1 VQNFEG
7 RAGRRRGRSGAA
19 EGQGRERAGERQREG
34 GGKAATRGEDGTH
47 WAGNLSAPIRSMR
60 APMPEPVKRNQRY
73 MPGLDGLR
81 AIAVLAVIAFHLG
94 FDWAPGG
101 MLGVGVFF
109 TLSGYLI
116 SDILL
121 SQLNARG
128 GIKLAPFWLARARR
142 LLPALFLMLLIVT
155 AWVTIFGPAQPDQF
169 RKGVLSAIFYV
180 NNWEQIFAN
189 VSYFARFEAE
199 GPLDHLWSLSVEE
212 QFYILWPFLLLL
224 GTKLVRERPLP
235 SGVRPRLAL
244 LTIAGAVASSILMF
258 VLYEPSLDPSR
269 IYFGTDTRAAG
280 LLFGAALAM
289 VWPSR
294 KLSRRIAPQ
303 ARNTLD
309 AMGVAGLAIIALMIW
324 RTGELSAFN
333 YRGGFVLLSL
343 ATVMV
348 LMPLTHPACRLG
360 AWLGVRPLRWVGV
373 RSYGIYLWQTPI
385 IVLTSPQG
393 PHGDSLT
400 RSLLQVAAIFAVA
413 ALSWHFVEEPIR
425 HGAIGRF
432 FARRRAV
439 GWKWE
444 TFAPPMRVA
453 IVGLG
458 LVLVIAA
465 AGMAGL
471 NSTSAEGNDV
481 RVEQAR
487 AEGTTKPPPLT
498 KAQAEDSTKSQ
509 CKAVVHIGDS
519 TSEGLDN
526 AEYLPEEGQ
535 RIPARYGEVGVK
547 EVHMEVQGA
556 TSIEEQFEGNP
567 NAQEVAAA
575 WKAEGFKGCWVLA
588 LGTNEAANV
597 AAGSTIGER
606 ERIEKM
612 MTIIGDEPVLWVN
625 VRSIVPPGD
634 PYSKENME
642 KWDEELEAACDS
654 YPNMRVYDWAS
665 DVKDDWFIED
675 GIHFTSPGY
684 AARAQLIALALAHAF
699 PEKGETEGG
708 SKNCVVS

>member
-1 VQNFEG
+1 
-7 RAGRRRGRSGAA
+7 
-19 EGQGRERAGERQREG
+19 
-34 GGKAATRGEDGTH
+34 
-47 WAGNLSAPIRSMR
+47 
-60 APMPEPVKRNQRY
+60 MPEPVKRNQRY

-81 AIAVLAVIAFHLG
+81 AIAVIAVILFHLG

-121 SQLNARG
+121 GQLNARG
-128 GIKLAPFWLARARR
+128 RIRLTAFWLARARR
-142 LLPALFLMLLIVT
+142 LLPALFVMLAIVV
-155 AWVTIFGPAQPDQF
+155 AWVTIFGPAQPGQF
-169 RKGVLSAIFYV
+169 RVGVVSAIFYV
-180 NNWEQIFAN
+180 NNWEQIFAD

-212 QFYILWPFLLLL
+212 QFYIVWPFLLLL
-224 GTKLVRERPLP
+224 GVKLVHERPLP

-244 LTIAGAVASSILMF
+244 LTIAGAIASSILMA
-258 VLYEPSLDPSR
+258 VLYEPSFDPSR
-269 IYFGTDTRAAG
+269 LYFGTDTRAGG

-294 KLSRRIAPQ
+294 KLNRRITPE

-309 AMGVAGLAIIALMIW
+309 AIGVAGLLIIALMIW
-324 RTGELSAFN
+324 RVGELSPFL
-333 YRGGFVLLSL
+333 YRGGFVILSL
-343 ATVMV
+343 ATVMA

-360 AWLGVRPLRWVGV
+360 AVLGAPPLRWVGV
-373 RSYGIYLWQTPI
+373 RSYGIYLWQTPV
-385 IVLTSPQG
+385 IVITTPQG
-393 PHGDSLT
+393 TQHQDSLV
-400 RSLLQVAAIFAVA
+400 RSLLQVAAIFAIA
-413 ALSWHFVEEPIR
+413 ALSWRFIEEPIR

-439 GWKWE
+439 GWQWE
-444 TFAPPMRVA
+444 TFAPGMRVA
-453 IVGLG
+453 IVSMGVVL
-458 LVLVIAA
+458 LVAT

-471 NSTSAEGNDV
+471 NSSSAEGENI

-498 KAQAEDSTKSQ
+498 KAQAEDSTKSA
-509 CKAVVHIGDS
+509 CKAIVHIGDS

-535 RIPARYGEVGVK
+535 RIPARYAEVGAK

-575 WKAEGFKGCWVLA
+575 WKAEGFEGCWVLA

-597 AAGSTIGER
+597 AAGSTVGER

-612 MTIIGDEPVLWVN
+612 MAIIGDEPVLWVN
-625 VRSIVPPGD
+625 VRSLVEKGD

-642 KWDEELEAACDS
+642 KWDEELEASCDS

-665 DVKDDWFIED
+665 EVKDDWFIED

>member
-1 VQNFEG
+1 
-7 RAGRRRGRSGAA
+7 
-19 EGQGRERAGERQREG
+19 
-34 GGKAATRGEDGTH
+34 
-47 WAGNLSAPIRSMR
+47 
-60 APMPEPVKRNQRY
+60 MPEPVKRNQRY

-116 SDILL
+116 TDILL
-121 SQLNARG
+121 AQLNARG
-128 GIKLAPFWLARARR
+128 AIKLTAFWLARARR
-142 LLPALFLMLLIVT
+142 LLPALFVMLAVVV
-155 AWVTIFGPAQPDQF
+155 AWVTIFGPAQPLQF
-169 RKGVLSAIFYV
+169 REGVLSAIFYV
-180 NNWEQIFAN
+180 NNWEQIFAD

-224 GTKLVRERPLP
+224 GTKLVREHPLP

-244 LTIAGAVASSILMF
+244 LTLAGAVASSILMF

-269 IYFGTDTRAAG
+269 IYFGTDTRAGG

-309 AMGVAGLAIIALMIW
+309 AMGVAGLLIIALMIW

-393 PHGDSLT
+393 IHGESLV
-400 RSLLQVAAIFAVA
+400 RSLLQIAAIFAVA

-453 IVGLG
+453 IVSLG
-458 LVLVIAA
+458 VILLVAA
-465 AGMAGL
+465 AGMAGVH
-471 NSTSAEGNDV
+471 STTAEGNDV

-498 KAQAEDSTKSQ
+498 QAQAEDSTKSK
-509 CKAVVHIGDS
+509 CKALVHIGDS

-526 AEYLPEEGQ
+526 AEYLPQEGQ
-535 RIPARYGEVGVK
+535 RIPARYAEIGAG

-606 ERIEKM
+606 ERIDKM

-625 VRSIVPPGD
+625 VRSIVPAGD
-634 PYSKENME
+634 PYSKQNME
-642 KWDEELEAACDS
+642 KWDEELVAACAS

-699 PEKGETEGG
+699 PEKGETEAG

>member
-1 VQNFEG
+1 
-7 RAGRRRGRSGAA
+7 
-19 EGQGRERAGERQREG
+19 
-34 GGKAATRGEDGTH
+34 
-47 WAGNLSAPIRSMR
+47 
-60 APMPEPVKRNQRY
+60 MPEPVKRNQRY

-81 AIAVLAVIAFHLG
+81 AIAVLAVIVFHLG

-116 SDILL
+116 TDILL
-121 SQLNARG
+121 AQLDGRG
-128 GIKLAPFWLARARR
+128 RIKLGQFWLARARR
-142 LLPALFLMLLIVT
+142 LLPALFVMLAVVV
-155 AWVTIFGPAQPDQF
+155 AWVTVFGPAQPDQF
-169 RKGVLSAIFYV
+169 REGVVSAVFYV
-180 NNWEQIFAN
+180 NNWQQIFAD

-212 QFYILWPFLLLL
+212 QFYILWPFLLLA
-224 GTKLVRERPLP
+224 GVKLVHERPLP

-244 LTIAGAVASSILMF
+244 LTIAGAIASTILMAA
-258 VLYEPSLDPSR
+258 LYEPSFDPSR
-269 IYFGTDTRAAG
+269 LYFGTDTRAGG

-309 AMGVAGLAIIALMIW
+309 ALGVLGLAVIALMVW
-324 RTGELSAFN
+324 RTGELSPFL
-333 YRGGFVLLSL
+333 YRGGFMVLSL
-343 ATVMV
+343 ATVLV

-360 AWLGVRPLRWVGV
+360 VVLGAPPLRWVGV

-385 IVLTSPQG
+385 IVLTTPQG
-393 PHGDSLT
+393 VQHEDDLL
-400 RSLLQVAAIFAVA
+400 RSLLQIAAILAVA
-413 ALSWHFVEEPIR
+413 AFSWRFVEEPIR

-444 TFAPPMRVA
+444 TFAPPMRAA
-453 IVGLG
+453 IIAGSLI
-458 LVLVIAA
+458 LVVAA

-471 NSTSAEGNDV
+471 NSTSAEGNDI
-481 RVEQAR
+481 RAEQAR
-487 AEGTTKPPPLT
+487 AKGTSKPPPLT
-498 KAQAEDSTKSQ
+498 KAQAEDSTRSS

-519 TSEGLDN
+519 TSEGLDS
-526 AEYLPEEGQ
+526 AEYLPLETQ
-535 RIPARYGEVGVK
+535 RIPARYAEVGARD
-547 EVHMEVQGA
+547 VHIEVQGA
-556 TSIEEQFEGNP
+556 RSIEEQFEGEA

-575 WKAEGFKGCWVLA
+575 WKAEGFEGCWVLA

-597 AAGSTIGER
+597 AAGSTVGER

-612 MTIIGDEPVLWVN
+612 MAILGDEPVLWVN
-625 VRSIVPPGD
+625 VRSLVEAGD
-634 PYSKENME
+634 PYSKGNME
-642 KWDEELEAACDS
+642 AWDEELERACDF

-665 DVKDDWFIED
+665 DVKDAWFIED

-684 AARAQLIALALAHAF
+684 AARAQLIAQALAHAF
-699 PEKGETEGG
+699 PEKGTTEGG

>member
-1 VQNFEG
+1 
-7 RAGRRRGRSGAA
+7 
-19 EGQGRERAGERQREG
+19 
-34 GGKAATRGEDGTH
+34 
-47 WAGNLSAPIRSMR
+47 
-60 APMPEPVKRNQRY
+60 MPEPVKRNRRY

-81 AIAVLAVIAFHLG
+81 ATAVLAVILFHLG

-121 SQLNARG
+121 GQLNARG
-128 GIKLAPFWLARARR
+128 RIKLLAFWLARARR
-142 LLPALFLMLLIVT
+142 LLPALFLMLALAV

-169 RKGVLSAIFYV
+169 RKGVISAIFYV
-180 NNWEQIFAN
+180 NNWQQIFAEA
-189 VSYFARFEAE
+189 SYFARFEAE

-212 QFYILWPFLLLL
+212 QFYILWPFLLLI
-224 GTKLVRERPLP
+224 GVKLVHERPLP

-244 LTIAGAVASSILMF
+244 LTIAGALASSILMA
-258 VLYEPSLDPSR
+258 VLYKPSFDPSR
-269 IYFGTDTRAAG
+269 LYFGTDTRAAA

-294 KLSRRIAPQ
+294 KLNPRITPQ

-309 AMGVAGLAIIALMIW
+309 AMGVAGLLIIALMIW
-324 RTGELSAFN
+324 QVGELSPFL
-333 YRGGFVLLSL
+333 YRGGFVVLSL
-343 ATVMV
+343 ATVMA

-360 AWLGVRPLRWVGV
+360 AWLGAPPLRWVGV
-373 RSYGIYLWQTPI
+373 RSYGIYLWQTPV
-385 IVLTSPQG
+385 IVLTTPQG
-393 PHGDSLT
+393 IHGDSLV
-400 RSLLQVAAIFAVA
+400 RALLQVAAIFAIA
-413 ALSWHFVEEPIR
+413 ALSWRFVEEPIR
-425 HGAIGRF
+425 HGAFGRF

-458 LVLVIAA
+458 IVCVVAA

-471 NSTSAEGNDV
+471 NSTSAEGNNV

-498 KAQAEDSTKSQ
+498 KKQAEDSTKSS

-526 AEYLPEEGQ
+526 AEYLPIESQ
-535 RIPARYGEVGVK
+535 RIPARYAEVGAK

-556 TSIEEQFEGNP
+556 TSIEERFEGNP

-597 AAGSTIGER
+597 AAGSTITER

-612 MTIIGDEPVLWVN
+612 MAIIGDEPALWVN
-625 VRSIVPPGD
+625 VRSLVEAGD
-634 PYSKENME
+634 PYSKGNME
-642 KWDEELEAACDS
+642 KWDEELVSACAG

-665 DVKDDWFIED
+665 DVKDEWFIED

-684 AARAQLIALALAHAF
+684 AARAQLIANALAHAF
-699 PEKGETEGG
+699 PENGETEGG